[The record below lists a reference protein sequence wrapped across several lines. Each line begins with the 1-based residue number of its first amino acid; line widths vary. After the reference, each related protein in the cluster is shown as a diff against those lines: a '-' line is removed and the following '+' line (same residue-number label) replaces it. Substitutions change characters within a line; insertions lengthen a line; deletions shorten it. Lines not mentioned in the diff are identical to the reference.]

1 MSSNF
6 DKAIG
11 EEQQHFERRKDGNTV
26 FGYNTK
32 KKSYHSQ

>member
-11 EEQQHFERRKDGNTV
+11 EELQHLERRMDGNTV

-32 KKSYHSQ
+32 KKSYQSQ